1 MTFTEDEARGLVGAR
16 LVPLVDP
23 VPYASC
29 GRVVGAVLELGGWAL
44 VVAGRIRGVDVL
56 LSCSREDMA
65 LLEVERW
72 NA

>member
-1 MTFTEDEARGLVGAR
+1 MAKIKKPAKNENIIVR
-16 LVPLVDP
+16 PP
-23 VPYASC
+23 V
-29 GRVVGAVLELGGWAL
+29 VVVMELGGWAL